1 MSFVSGDAVIVYRKA
16 ESTATTHGCMNR
28 VLALLR
34 RFDKGSFCHGDAVE
48 VLIEWGEFAS
58 GVIDAVCPQED
69 TRNNLTR
76 ALDEAGVIAGHI
88 FRSSWEKVER
98 GEGDNKAPMKWA
110 SGLKGAIHGLFR
122 LDLPGDITLREPEG
136 FAHYGLYPETY
147 LEAARRFFD
156 ENRPKRA
163 ACIGLRSIGVSL
175 SAVVAAVLEDKGCAV
190 SPFTL
195 RPREHPFNRRVIL
208 SGVLAS
214 ELPGT
219 RADYYLIVDE
229 GPGLSGTSLSSAADS
244 LSSLGIPD
252 DRIVLFPSW
261 EPDGANFF
269 SESARRRWQRH
280 KKYTGSFEDIWVRSG
295 RLAGPDRPA
304 PVDVS
309 AGFWRG
315 RFFEDSSG
323 YPAVDPY
330 HEKRKYLFD
339 GGSGGQGLLRF
350 AGLGRYGRIKLSRA
364 GKLSGAGFIQKV
376 HGLKDGFLDVG
387 FEQGRPVTKGSIRP
401 ELLDRMGEYLAFIKN
416 QLPARK
422 DMAFDELYGMAER
435 NTLLGLG
442 QEWAKRLNLL
452 EGFRKLVEDSPP
464 SEVDG
469 RMLPHEWIDTGH
481 GYIKADGFD
490 HFSDQFFPCAQD
502 IAWDMAGAMAEF
514 GLDRHCSDRL
524 MERYISLTG
533 DRDVKAR
540 LSFFSIAY
548 LAYRLGYC
556 TFAEREMRHTPD
568 GPRFKALLEGY
579 GLMLK
584 REILKLSA

>member
-1 MSFVSGDAVIVYRKA
+1 MIVYRKA
-16 ESTATTHGCMNR
+16 ESTATTRGCMSR
-28 VLALLR
+28 LLALLR
-34 RFDKGSFCHGDAVE
+34 RFDEGAFCHGDAVE
-48 VLIEWGEFAS
+48 ALIEWGEFAS
-58 GVIDAVCPQED
+58 GVMDAVCPQED
-69 TRNNLTR
+69 TRNDMTR

-88 FRSSWEKVER
+88 LRSSWEKVER
-98 GEGDNKAPMKWA
+98 GGDGDGPMKWA
-110 SGLKGAIHGLFR
+110 SMLRDAIQGLFR
-122 LDLPGDITLREPEG
+122 FDLPGDITLREPEG

-147 LEAARRFFD
+147 LEAARRFFA

-175 SAVVAAVLEDKGCAV
+175 SSVVAAVLEDRGCAV

-208 SGVLAS
+208 SSGLAS
-214 ELPGT
+214 ELPVT

-229 GPGLSGTSLSSAADS
+229 GPGLSGTSLSSVADC

-252 DRIVLFPSW
+252 ERIVIFPSW

-280 KKYTGSFEDIWVRSG
+280 RKYTGSFGDIWVKSG
-295 RLAGPDRPA
+295 RLADLAGVSA
-304 PVDVS
+304 PIDVS

-315 RFFEDSSG
+315 RFFEDSSD

-339 GGSGGQGLLRF
+339 DGSGGERLLRF

-364 GKLSGAGFIQKV
+364 GRLSGAGFVQKV
-376 HGLKDGFLDVG
+376 HGLKNGFLDVG

-401 ELLDRMGEYLAFIKN
+401 ELLDRMGEYLAFIRN
-416 QLPARK
+416 NLPARK

-442 QEWAKRLNLL
+442 QEWAGRLSPLR
-452 EGFRKLVEDSPP
+452 GFRKIVEDSPP

-490 HFSDQFFPCAQD
+490 HYSDQFFPCAQD
-502 IAWDMAGAMAEF
+502 IAWDVAGAFVEF
-514 GLDRHCSDRL
+514 GLDGSSSARL
-524 MERYISLTG
+524 MGRYISLTG
-533 DRDVKAR
+533 DKDVAAR
-540 LSFFSIAY
+540 LPFYSLAY

-556 TFAEREMRHTPD
+556 TFAEREMRATPD

-584 REILKLSA
+584 SEILKLSA